1 MTPSLKEL
9 KARAQR
15 LEPVVHVGKAGVDD
29 RLLAALDEA
38 LHHHQLVKVKLKAL
52 KEARKAVFAEL
63 AERSGSEVV
72 LAVGHTIT
80 LWRPRVQ

>member
-1 MTPSLKEL
+1 MTIPMKEL

-15 LEPVVHVGKAGVDD
+15 LDPVVHVGKAGVDD

-38 LHHHQLVKVKLKAL
+38 LNQHGLVKVKLKAF
-52 KEARKAVFAEL
+52 KEEKKAVFAQL
-63 AERSGSEVV
+63 AECSGSQVV

-80 LWRPRVQ
+80 LWRERS